1 MSAYALIH
9 CQWSNLV
16 GRRNYSSLKINYRSK
31 EKQKMLVGCL
41 WRQQLRVKKHEP
53 REVTAQEQRVWV
65 RCLFSLSFLQRR
77 LIKAENPQ
85 GNNLTEPYTILDL
98 QTPEIGVFYVVYPS
112 FFFIISRLKKCEVFP
127 DWLFHNFEATK
138 YVTRHFWT
146 DLLILRLWNWERAGR
161 VGHVTSLTPHLDRL
175 QLRNKLSNLLCR
187 TYR

>member
-77 LIKAENPQ
+77 LIKAERPPRQ
-85 GNNLTEPYTILDL
+85 
-98 QTPEIGVFYVVYPS
+98 Q
-112 FFFIISRLKKCEVFP
+112 P
-127 DWLFHNFEATK
+127 DRTLHNFRSSNSRDCSFLCGLSKFFYYYYYFEAQEVWSVPRLTLSQLWSYK
-138 YVTRHFWT
+138 ISHTTFLNYINSPIFWFWGYEIEKE
-146 DLLILRLWNWERAGR
+146 L
-161 VGHVTSLTPHLDRL
+161 VGLDRL
-175 QLRNKLSNLLCR
+175 QQQNKLSNLLCR